1 MFGRNKTEEES
12 IKMVRLCNVATLVE
26 AESILERLQ
35 QQSGKKSRGFSLF
48 LPIFIQ
54 DPFSHEKPCKSERE

>member
-12 IKMVRLCNVATLVE
+12 IKMVCLCNVATLVE

-35 QQSGKKSRGFSLF
+35 Q
-48 LPIFIQ
+48 
-54 DPFSHEKPCKSERE
+54 